1 MNFISS
7 VIGLAPISNSLRNQV
22 FKICYQDSEQA
33 SSGNEVYAAY
43 KKNFCD
49 YEYFEDLARKM
60 KRFQTEVNNWSAS
73 TQSNLFMAIR
83 LNFVVL
89 EEQKSSR
96 YMSNELSVEV
106 SSEEKENGYRDT
118 INAIIQI
125 IESKDIEQLK
135 VLTYFLP
142 SSILTCASSE
152 NESTEPCYFKKILD
166 QLVTHFKVS
175 GIRINGKKRMKL
187 NTGTNYERLLEYRL
201 LNRILTVVQNNRLTT
216 IDLAQSITDSN
227 NARFGQLRSY
237 FVELQS
243 FNDNKAQADI
253 SFINGWIGEYRGTL
267 SSLIETNGRGL
278 GTLIGLFITGETWY
292 LFVTI

>member
-1 MNFISS
+1 MNFITS

-49 YEYFEDLARKM
+49 YEFFEDLARKM

-96 YMSNELSVEV
+96 YISSELSVEV

-152 NESTEPCYFKKILD
+152 NESTESCYFKKILD

-187 NTGTNYERLLEYRL
+187 NTGTNYERLLEYRV

-216 IDLAQSITDSN
+216 IDLAQGITDSN

-253 SFINGWIGEYRGTL
+253 SFISGWIREYRGTL
-267 SSLIETNGRGL
+267 NRLSETNGRGL
-278 GTLIGLFITGETWY
+278 ELLLGLFITGETCY
-292 LFVTI
+292 LFVAI